1 MLHVLI
7 PRLFVV
13 QVAFQLLDLLSKFLV
28 LFSLSGFSVLGISEL
43 SSELF
48 DVILVL
54 IDLCLV
60 LFVQCKLL
68 KLLLNIGKHLSLLI
82 VLWLAPSSF
91 VLVDL
96 VEKRLRVLDFDLV
109 RLE

>member
-28 LFSLSGFSVLGISEL
+28 LFPLSGFSVLGISEL

-48 DVILVL
+48 NVILVL
-54 IDLCLV
+54 IDLRLV

-82 VLWLAPSSF
+82 VF
-91 VLVDL
+91 
-96 VEKRLRVLDFDLV
+96 
-109 RLE
+109 